1 MNLGLANNGGRGISS
16 KNKEKMM
23 KKGLKLAVAASVLAT
38 PAMAANLENP
48 LYLPTAGE
56 FYSKTGAGVMYK
68 VTDDTDAN
76 KLKDHAGATEF
87 PIWRVSEELGIGIT
101 DSIALR
107 GSFAYTQADDIDRKG
122 LNHGRLGLIWRPIE
136 TTDNIVLDV
145 YADAHLGGIN
155 KMRGSYT
162 LEHGFKYDNYSNGR
176 WGADVGLRF
185 GKTWSKLTTSAFVEV
200 LKTFGSNNNV
210 IDVSGL
216 KVPGSGGLLV
226 SALGIPDEISVDLKS
241 TTEIN
246 FGLNAF
252 YQLDDRWSFGGGFK
266 YNHHAD
272 NGVKSLSTE
281 VTNPAG
287 QTFADGLISQLKDM
301 NDGFD
306 EYIVS
311 LAVANQLTDNV
322 QVALYGE
329 YTFDTAHA
337 NSQNGSDVKAELG
350 VRLNLQF

>member
-1 MNLGLANNGGRGISS
+1 
-16 KNKEKMM
+16 M
-23 KKGLKLAVAASVLAT
+23 KKSLKLAVAASVLAT

-56 FYSKTGAGVMYK
+56 FYSKTGGGVMYK

-76 KLKDHAGATEF
+76 KLKGHAGATEF

-136 TTDNIVLDV
+136 TMDNIVLDI
-145 YADAHLGGIN
+145 YADAHLGGVN
-155 KMRGSYT
+155 KMRGAYT
-162 LEHGFKYDNYSNGR
+162 LDKGFKYDNYSNGR
-176 WGADVGLRF
+176 WGADVGVRF

-200 LKTFGSNNNV
+200 LKTFGNDNNV
-210 IDVSGL
+210 IDVS
-216 KVPGSGGLLV
+216 
-226 SALGIPDEISVDLKS
+226 ALSIMGQPASIAGIPDEISVNLKS

-252 YQLDDRWSFGGGFK
+252 YQLTDRWSFGGGFK

-272 NGVKSLSTE
+272 NGVKSLSTDINY
-281 VTNPAG
+281 NPMFEAV
-287 QTFADGLISQLKDM
+287 AKPYVENLIDSLSDM

-311 LAVANQLTDNV
+311 LAVANQLTDTV
-322 QVALYGE
+322 QDAMYGE
-329 YTFDTAHA
+329 YTFDTAQA
-337 NSQNGSDVKAELG
+337 NTQNGSDEKAELG
-350 VRLNLQF
+350 DRLNLQF

>member
-1 MNLGLANNGGRGISS
+1 
-16 KNKEKMM
+16 M
-23 KKGLKLAVAASVLAT
+23 KKSLKLAVAASVLAT

-48 LYLPTAGE
+48 LYLPESGD

-87 PIWRVSEELGIGIT
+87 PIWRVTEDLGYGIT
-101 DSIALR
+101 DSLAIR

-122 LNHGRLGLIWRPIE
+122 LNHGRLGLIWRPVE
-136 TTDNIVLDV
+136 TTDNIVLDI
-145 YADAHLGGIN
+145 YADAHLGGVN

-162 LEHGFKYDNYSNGR
+162 TSGFKYDNYSNGR
-176 WGADVGLRF
+176 WGADVGVRF

-200 LKTFGSNNNV
+200 LKTFGSDNNV

-216 KVPGSGGLLV
+216 VAPVPDMGLIPV
-226 SALGIPDEISVDLKS
+226 SALGVPSEISVDLKS

-252 YQLDDRWSFGGGFK
+252 YQLTDRWSFGGGFK

-281 VTNPAG
+281 LTNPAG
-287 QTFADGLISQLKDM
+287 QQFANTLISKLSDM

-311 LAVANQLTDNV
+311 LSVANQLTDAV

-337 NSQNGSDVKAELG
+337 NSQNGSDVKAEVG

>member
-1 MNLGLANNGGRGISS
+1 
-16 KNKEKMM
+16 M
-23 KKGLKLAVAASVLAT
+23 KKSLKLAVAASVLAT

-48 LYLPTAGE
+48 LYLPESGD

-87 PIWRVSEELGIGIT
+87 PIWRVTEDLGYGIT
-101 DSIALR
+101 DSLAIR

-136 TTDNIVLDV
+136 TADNIVLDI
-145 YADAHLGGIN
+145 YADAHLGGVN

-162 LEHGFKYDNYSNGR
+162 LASGFKYDNYSNGR
-176 WGADVGLRF
+176 WGADVGMRF

-200 LKTFGSNNNV
+200 LKTFGSDNNV

-216 KVPGSGGLLV
+216 YAPVPGMGLVPV
-226 SALGIPDEISVDLKS
+226 SMLGIPDEISVDLKS

-252 YQLDDRWSFGGGFK
+252 YQLNDRWSFGGGFK

-272 NGVKSLSTE
+272 NGVKSLATE
-281 VTNPAG
+281 ITNPYGNGFA
-287 QTFADGLISQLKDM
+287 QTLIKSLNDM

-311 LAVANQLTDNV
+311 LSVANQLTDTV

>member
-1 MNLGLANNGGRGISS
+1 
-16 KNKEKMM
+16 M
-23 KKGLKLAVAASVLAT
+23 KKSLKLAVAASVLAT

-48 LYLPTAGE
+48 LYLPESGD

-87 PIWRVSEELGIGIT
+87 PIWRVTEDLGYGIT
-101 DSIALR
+101 DSLAIR

-136 TTDNIVLDV
+136 TADNIVLDI
-145 YADAHLGGIN
+145 YADAHLGGVN

-162 LEHGFKYDNYSNGR
+162 LASGFKYDNYSNGR
-176 WGADVGLRF
+176 WGADVGMRF

-200 LKTFGSNNNV
+200 LKTFGSDNNV
-210 IDVSGL
+210 INVSSL
-216 KVPGSGGLLV
+216 SLGGYPASL
-226 SALGIPDEISVDLKS
+226 AGIPDEISVDLKS

-252 YQLDDRWSFGGGFK
+252 YQLNDRWSFGGGFK

-281 VTNPAG
+281 LTNPAG
-287 QTFADGLISQLKDM
+287 QQFAGTLISQLSDM

-311 LAVANQLTDNV
+311 LSVANQLTDTV

>member
-1 MNLGLANNGGRGISS
+1 
-16 KNKEKMM
+16 M
-23 KKGLKLAVAASVLAT
+23 KKSLKLAVAASVLAT

-48 LYLPTAGE
+48 LYMPTSGE
-56 FYSKTGAGVMYK
+56 FYSKTGAGLMLK
-68 VTDDTDAN
+68 VADSSDAH
-76 KLKDHAGATEF
+76 KLKGHDGDIEF
-87 PIWRVSEELGIGIT
+87 PIWRIQEDLGIGIT
-101 DSIALR
+101 DRIAIR
-107 GSFAYTQADDIDRKG
+107 GAFAYTHDADIDRKG
-122 LNHGRLGLIWRPIE
+122 MNHGRLGLIWRAIE
-136 TTDNIVLDV
+136 TTDNVVLDI

-162 LEHGFKYDNYSNGR
+162 ATGFQYDNYSNGR
-176 WGADVGLRF
+176 WGADVGVRF

-200 LKTFGSNNNV
+200 LKTFGNSNNV
-210 IDVSGL
+210 IDIAGL
-216 KVPGSGGLLV
+216 NSEMGGYLALAGVPG
-226 SALGIPDEISVDLKS
+226 EISVDLKS

-252 YQLDDRWSFGGGFK
+252 YQINDRWSWGAGFK

-272 NGVKSLSTE
+272 NGVKSLASDVSWTP
-281 VTNPAG
+281 VVGDIVKPQVDALL
-287 QTFADGLISQLKDM
+287 ASLADM

-311 LAVANQLTDNV
+311 LSVANQLNDYV

-337 NSQNGSDVKAELG
+337 QSQNGTDVKAEVG
-350 VRLNLQF
+350 VRLNLAF

>member
-1 MNLGLANNGGRGISS
+1 
-16 KNKEKMM
+16 MM
-23 KKGLKLAVAASVLAT
+23 KKSLKLAVAASVLAT

-48 LYLPTAGE
+48 LYMPTSGE
-56 FYSKTGAGVMYK
+56 FYSKTGAGLMLK
-68 VTDDTDAN
+68 VADSSDAH
-76 KLKDHAGATEF
+76 KLKGHDGDIEF
-87 PIWRVSEELGIGIT
+87 PIWRIQEDLGIGIT
-101 DSIALR
+101 DRIAIR
-107 GSFAYTQADDIDRKG
+107 GAFAYTHDADIDRKG
-122 LNHGRLGLIWRPIE
+122 MNHGRLGLIWRAIE
-136 TTDNIVLDV
+136 TSDNVVLDI

-162 LEHGFKYDNYSNGR
+162 EARGFQYDNYSNGR
-176 WGADVGLRF
+176 WGADVGVRF

-200 LKTFGSNNNV
+200 LKTFGNSNNV
-210 IDVSGL
+210 IDIAGL
-216 KVPGSGGLLV
+216 NSEMGGYLALAGVPG
-226 SALGIPDEISVDLKS
+226 EISVDLKS

-252 YQLDDRWSFGGGFK
+252 YQINDRWSWGAGFK

-272 NGVKSLSTE
+272 NGVKGLASDVSWTPVVGDIVKPKVDALLASLS
-281 VTNPAG
+281 
-287 QTFADGLISQLKDM
+287 DM

-311 LAVANQLTDNV
+311 LSVANQLNDYV

-337 NSQNGSDVKAELG
+337 QSQNGTDVKAEVG
-350 VRLNLQF
+350 VRLNLAF

>member
-1 MNLGLANNGGRGISS
+1 
-16 KNKEKMM
+16 M
-23 KKGLKLAVAASVLAT
+23 KKSLKLAVAASVLAT

-48 LYLPTAGE
+48 LYMPTSGE
-56 FYSKTGAGVMYK
+56 FYSKTGAGLMLK
-68 VTDDTDAN
+68 VADSSDAH
-76 KLKDHAGATEF
+76 KLKGHDGDIEF
-87 PIWRVSEELGIGIT
+87 PIWRIQEDLGIGIT
-101 DSIALR
+101 DRIAIR
-107 GSFAYTQADDIDRKG
+107 GAFAYTHDADIDRKG
-122 LNHGRLGLIWRPIE
+122 MNHGRLGLIWRAIE
-136 TTDNIVLDV
+136 TSDNVVLDI

-162 LEHGFKYDNYSNGR
+162 AARGFQYDNYSNGR
-176 WGADVGLRF
+176 WGADVGVRF

-200 LKTFGSNNNV
+200 LKTFGNSNNV
-210 IDVSGL
+210 IDIAGL
-216 KVPGSGGLLV
+216 NSEMGGYLALAGVPG
-226 SALGIPDEISVDLKS
+226 EISVDLKS

-252 YQLDDRWSFGGGFK
+252 YQINDRWSWGAGFK

-272 NGVKSLSTE
+272 NGVKGLASDVSWTPVVGDIVKPKVDALLASLS
-281 VTNPAG
+281 
-287 QTFADGLISQLKDM
+287 DM

-311 LAVANQLTDNV
+311 LSVANQLNDYV

-337 NSQNGSDVKAELG
+337 NSQNGTDVKAEVG
-350 VRLNLQF
+350 VRLNLAF